1 MSTTIDEKFEKLIA
15 EKKAASEEKEVVA
28 ESVEVSE
35 DAATG
40 NTAITS
46 GAVPQQK
53 SDLKND
59 AVEVASSNSKDK
71 PEGDAN
77 VGKRAAAP
85 VAVEKDKTLKMKPS
99 GASSKMPGALSA
111 KIFDDVEKKE
121 GEVIAEEPAKETKE
135 EEVKE
140 DISAVLAGADLSE
153 EFQERAKTVFEAAV
167 EAKVTEKVDA
177 LKEQAA
183 GKFTEEIESIKEE
196 FAGRVEN
203 FLSYAAEEW
212 LKENELAVE
221 KGLRAEVTE
230 AFMEGLKKLF
240 IESNINVPE
249 EKLDVAAQMSEKL
262 DEMET
267 RLNEQVQ
274 KNIELHEAVG
284 AYRKNEILTEL
295 ARGLES
301 EVQKD
306 KFTSLAEAV
315 EFKTEESYREKLGQI
330 KESYFGTP
338 KVETKTEVA
347 SEESAPEADKQL
359 ETVSESM
366 QAYVEALAKRI

>member
-1 MSTTIDEKFEKLIA
+1 MSTIDEKFEKLIA
-15 EKKAASEEKEVVA
+15 EKKATEAVAEEASEPNT
-28 ESVEVSE
+28 EVSE
-35 DAATG
+35 DAAVG
-40 NTAITS
+40 KTAITS

-111 KIFDDVEKKE
+111 KIFDDVEVE
-121 GEVIAEEPAKETKE
+121 GEAVNEDS
-135 EEVKE
+135 KE

-167 EAKVTEKVDA
+167 DA
-177 LKEQAA
+177 RVAVKIDSLKEQAA
-183 GKFTEEIESIKEE
+183 EAFVAEIEEIKNE

-203 FLSYAAEEW
+203 FLQYACDEW

-221 KGLRAEVTE
+221 QGLRTEVTE
-230 AFMEGLKKLF
+230 TFMEGLRKLF
-240 IESNINVPE
+240 IESHINVPE
-249 EKLDVAAQMSEKL
+249 EKLDIAAEMSEKL
-262 DEMET
+262 DDMED
-267 RLNEQVQ
+267 RLNEQVK
-274 KNIELHEAVG
+274 KNVELHEVVG
-284 AYRKNEILTEL
+284 TYRKNEILIEL
-295 ARGLES
+295 TRGLAET
-301 EVQKD
+301 QKD
-306 KFTSLAEAV
+306 KFISLAEAV
-315 EFKTEESYREKLGQI
+315 EFKSDESYREKLGQI

-338 KVETKTEVA
+338 KTETVTEVA
-347 SEESAPEADKQL
+347 SEESAPEAEKQL

-366 QAYVEALAKRI
+366 QQYVQQLAKRI

>member
-1 MSTTIDEKFEKLIA
+1 MSTIDEKFEKLIA
-15 EKKAASEEKEVVA
+15 DKKATEAVSEEA
-28 ESVEVSE
+28 ESKQEVSE

-71 PEGDAN
+71 PEGDPN

-111 KIFDDVEKKE
+111 KIFASNEPAE
-121 GEVIAEEPAKETKE
+121 GEVIAEKE
-135 EEVKE
+135 EQVKE
-140 DISAVLAGADLSE
+140 DSVQEDIAAVLAGADLSE
-153 EFQERAKTVFEAAV
+153 EFQEKAKTVFEAAV
-167 EAKVTEKVDA
+167 DARVAEKVDA

-183 GKFTEEIESIKEE
+183 GKFVEEIDAIKEE

-221 KGLRAEVTE
+221 QGLRTEVTE
-230 AFMEGLKKLF
+230 AFMDGLRKLF
-240 IESNINVPE
+240 IESNINVPD

-267 RLNEQVQ
+267 RLNEQVE
-274 KNIELHEAVG
+274 KNIKLHEAVG
-284 AYRKNEILTEL
+284 NYKKNEILTEL

-330 KESYFGTP
+330 KESYFGAP
-338 KVETKTEVA
+338 KVETTEEIA
-347 SEESAPEADKQL
+347 SEESAPDTKV

-366 QAYVEALAKRI
+366 AAYVEALAKRI

>member
-1 MSTTIDEKFEKLIA
+1 MSTIDEKFEKLIA
-15 EKKAASEEKEVVA
+15 EKKATEAVAEEASEPNT
-28 ESVEVSE
+28 EVSE
-35 DAATG
+35 DAAVG
-40 NTAITS
+40 KTAITS

-85 VAVEKDKTLKMKPS
+85 VGVEKDKTLKMKPS

-111 KIFDDVEKKE
+111 KIFDDVEVE
-121 GEVIAEEPAKETKE
+121 GEAVNEDS
-135 EEVKE
+135 KE

-167 EAKVTEKVDA
+167 DA
-177 LKEQAA
+177 RVAVKIDSLKEQAA
-183 GKFTEEIESIKEE
+183 EAFVAEIEEIKNE

-203 FLSYAAEEW
+203 FLQYAADEW

-221 KGLRAEVTE
+221 QGLRTEVTE
-230 AFMEGLKKLF
+230 TFMEGLRKLF
-240 IESNINVPE
+240 IESNINVPDD
-249 EKLDVAAQMSEKL
+249 KLDLAAEMSEKI
-262 DEMET
+262 DDMED
-267 RLNEQVQ
+267 RLNEQVK
-274 KNIELHEAVG
+274 KNVELHEVVG
-284 AYRKNEILTEL
+284 TYRKNEILIEL
-295 ARGLES
+295 TRGLAET
-301 EVQKD
+301 QKD
-306 KFTSLAEAV
+306 KFISLAEAV
-315 EFKTEESYREKLGQI
+315 EFKSDESYREKLGQI

-338 KVETKTEVA
+338 KTETVTEVA
-347 SEESAPEADKQL
+347 SEESAPEAEKTL

-366 QAYVEALAKRI
+366 AAYVEQLAKRI

>member
-1 MSTTIDEKFEKLIA
+1 MSTIDEKFEKLIA
-15 EKKAASEEKEVVA
+15 EKKATEAVAEEASEPNT
-28 ESVEVSE
+28 EVSE
-35 DAATG
+35 DAAVG
-40 NTAITS
+40 KTAITS

-111 KIFDDVEKKE
+111 KIFDDVEVE
-121 GEVIAEEPAKETKE
+121 GEAVNEDS
-135 EEVKE
+135 KE

-167 EAKVTEKVDA
+167 DA
-177 LKEQAA
+177 RVAVKIDSLKEQAA
-183 GKFTEEIESIKEE
+183 EAFVAEIEEIKNE

-203 FLSYAAEEW
+203 FLQYACDEW

-221 KGLRAEVTE
+221 QGLRTEVTE
-230 AFMEGLKKLF
+230 TFMEGLRKLF
-240 IESNINVPE
+240 IESNINVPDD
-249 EKLDVAAQMSEKL
+249 KLDLAAEMSEKL
-262 DEMET
+262 DDMED
-267 RLNEQVQ
+267 RLNEQVK
-274 KNIELHEAVG
+274 KNVELHEVVG
-284 AYRKNEILTEL
+284 TYRKNEILIEL
-295 ARGLES
+295 TRGLAET
-301 EVQKD
+301 QKD
-306 KFTSLAEAV
+306 KFKSLADAV
-315 EFKTEESYREKLGQI
+315 EFKSDESYREKLGQI

-338 KVETKTEVA
+338 KTETVTEVA
-347 SEESAPEADKQL
+347 SEESAPEAEKQL

-366 QAYVEALAKRI
+366 QQYVQQLAKRI